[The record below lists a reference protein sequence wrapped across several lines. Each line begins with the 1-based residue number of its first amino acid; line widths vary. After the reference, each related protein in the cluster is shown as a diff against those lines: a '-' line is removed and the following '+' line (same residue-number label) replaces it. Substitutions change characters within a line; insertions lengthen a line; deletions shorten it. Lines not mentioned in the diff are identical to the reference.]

1 MLTAAVYARKSTEQN
16 VADEE
21 KSVTRQVDLAIVCA
35 KTLGFEVPS
44 EHIYVDDAISGA
56 EFDRRPGLV
65 RLLNALRPQAPFAG
79 LFLADKDR
87 LGREQFETNHILKQ
101 ISLAGVRIYE
111 YQNGGHEVRLESPI
125 DKLIMSVSNFAAEL
139 ERAKAS
145 QRTRDA
151 LQRKAQRG
159 YVAGGAVYGYRNVP
173 VLGEGG
179 HRSHVLREIREDEAA
194 AVRRIFSMAAQNVGL
209 RRSRGR

>member
-1 MLTAAVYARKSTEQN
+1 EAS
-16 VADEE
+16 
-21 KSVTRQVDLAIVCA
+21 
-35 KTLGFEVPS
+35 P

-56 EFDRRPGLV
+56 QFDRRPGLV
-65 RLLNALRPQAPFAG
+65 RLLNALHPRAPFTA

-101 ISLAGVRIYE
+101 ISVAGVRIFE
-111 YQNGGHEVRLESPI
+111 YQNGGQEVRLESPI

-151 LQRKAQRG
+151 LQVKAQRG
-159 YVAGGAVYGYRNVP
+159 YVVGGVVFGYRNVP
-173 VLGEGG
+173 ILGEGG
-179 HRSHVLREIREDEAA
+179 QRSHVVREIREDEATT
-194 AVRRIFSMAAQNVGL
+194 VRRIFTMVAAGTGL
-209 RRSRGR
+209 RTIAQTLNADGVRSPR